1 MSTTP
6 DFEEMYRADPDPWE
20 VGTSWY
26 ERRKTALVMAMLR
39 REKYRLVWDPA
50 CGTGDLAVELAG
62 RCERLVCSDL
72 SETACE
78 LTRAR
83 LADAEVAL
91 LPPGAIAARRPEH
104 RPVSAGFAGLP
115 DIMAT
120 VERCE
125 LPARPVALAGESP
138 DLVVLSEFLYYLDE
152 HQRARTW
159 ELLDEVCHDE
169 TDIVAVHWSPEPE
182 QAHISGSAAQRELNA
197 HLGEQGWWRLVTHT
211 DIEFVVALWSKD
223 APDHIGR

>member
-39 REKYRLVWDPA
+39 REKYRLAWDPA
-50 CGTGDLAVELAG
+50 CGTGDLAVELAT

-72 SETACE
+72 SETACD

-83 LADAEVAL
+83 LTEAEVAL
-91 LPPGAIAARRPEH
+91 IAPGGEAAVGLARLPSAVAI
-104 RPVSAGFAGLP
+104 
-115 DIMAT
+115 
-120 VERCE
+120 VEQCE
-125 LPARPVALAGESP
+125 LPARPAALAEAKP

-152 HQRARTW
+152 EQRSRTW
-159 ELLDEVCHDE
+159 KLLDDVCDDS
-169 TDIVAVHWSPEPE
+169 TDIVAVHWGPEPE
-182 QAHISGSAAQRELNA
+182 QAHLSGSAAQRELNA
-197 HLGEQGWWRLVTHT
+197 HLGERGWWRLVTHT

-223 APDHIGR
+223 IPTQIGR